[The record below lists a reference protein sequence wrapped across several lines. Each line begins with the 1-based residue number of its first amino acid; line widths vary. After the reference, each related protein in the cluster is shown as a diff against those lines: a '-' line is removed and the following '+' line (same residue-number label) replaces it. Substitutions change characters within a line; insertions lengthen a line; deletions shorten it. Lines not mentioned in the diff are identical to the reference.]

1 MKESKR
7 SVSNLDETIHS
18 LLGLKARLTPSW
30 VDSVSRIVRNL
41 HSRGPRAALEPAKS
55 NSKARILSAAEEVE
69 NHTVISKLN
78 GM

>member
-30 VDSVSRIVRNL
+30 VDSVCRIVRTL
-41 HSRGPRAALEPAKS
+41 HSRGSRAGLEPAKS
-55 NSKARILSAAEEVE
+55 DSEARILSAAGEVE
-69 NHTVISKLN
+69 NDTVISKLN